1 MSSMS
6 NTNSNS
12 MINDGRQSVVNS
24 VQHIANTNNIN
35 HNINHSILSS
45 SSNSNSKQS
54 SGNSGSSKGN
64 KSSGMIDNEP
74 NEFKRLG
81 KLGKRL
87 TRIFST
93 NKPNGY
99 ALLILVLMFFYVGVI
114 FSKPIILSGI
124 RNFRAINIPIAK
136 RMADYKGIS
145 VMSPIR
151 HNIANTIHKR
161 VQNQLI
167 QHLAANR
174 SSSDSYPCQNTLVPT
189 MQNGGNL
196 QNQFGICDPT
206 TIFDGLNGDTNKS
219 VPFIDFVYP
228 DHKVKLSDPKM
239 DKLRESIIEQMENN
253 FDYTLRTLFIGQDT
267 LGRGTDRI
275 NRYRW
280 SSRVDIETRT
290 YYGIINQLIAHFDV
304 VVEEKY
310 YGIPFNGGGDN
321 CDQLAAAEPGDPTG
335 KGIVMTNPD
344 GSTSICGDV
353 GVDCQ
358 PLGIVDENGTLH
370 PYGSPKYNEACG
382 KDPYC
387 GGKIGTVGQNNNPTC
402 VSNTGLD
409 LNCGFAAGT
418 GGYVGAVKPF
428 NVRVKMGC
436 ASINSGNPTATGI
449 DPDGYT
455 FNVVVRLVSIGS
467 TFN

>member
-1 MSSMS
+1 M
-6 NTNSNS
+6 NS
-12 MINDGRQSVVNS
+12 MNGNNMNNVNSLIGDSKQSVVNS
-24 VQHIANTNNIN
+24 IQHIANTNNIN
-35 HNINHSILSS
+35 HNINNILSS
-45 SSNSNSKQS
+45 GNSNNSKHNSNSKNDS
-54 SGNSGSSKGN
+54 N
-64 KSSGMIDNEP
+64 ILDNER
-74 NEFKRLG
+74 NEFKMLG
-81 KLGKRL
+81 KFGKRL
-87 TRIFST
+87 TRIFSS
-93 NKPNGY
+93 NRPNGY

-124 RNFRAINIPIAK
+124 KNFRAINIPIAK

-151 HNIANTIHKR
+151 HNIANTVHKR
-161 VQNQLI
+161 VQDQLI

-174 SSSDSYPCQNTLVPT
+174 SSSENYPCQNTLVPT
-189 MQNGGNL
+189 IQNGGDL
-196 QNQFGICDPT
+196 RNQFGLCDPT
-206 TIFDGLNGDTNKS
+206 SIFNGLNGDTNQS

-228 DHKVKLSDPKM
+228 DHKVKLKDPKL
-239 DKLRESIIEQMENN
+239 DKLRESLIEQMENN

-267 LGRGTDRI
+267 LGAGADRI

-290 YYGIINQLIAHFDV
+290 YYGVINQMIAHFDV

-310 YGIPFNGGGDN
+310 YGTPFNGGGDN

-335 KGIVMTNPD
+335 KGIVVTNPD
-344 GSTSICGDV
+344 GSTSICGEV

-358 PLGIVDENGTLH
+358 PLGIVDQNGTVH
-370 PYGSPKYNEACG
+370 PYGSEGYTQACG
-382 KDPYC
+382 NDPYC
-387 GGKIGTVGQNNNPTC
+387 GGNIGNVGQNNNPTC
-402 VSNTGLD
+402 TSSTGLD
-409 LNCGFAAGT
+409 LNCGFASGT
-418 GGYVGAVKPF
+418 GGYVGAMKPF
-428 NVRVKMGC
+428 NVRVKRGC
-436 ASINSGNPTATGI
+436 ASVNSGNPSATGI

>member
-1 MSSMS
+1 
-6 NTNSNS
+6 
-12 MINDGRQSVVNS
+12 
-24 VQHIANTNNIN
+24 
-35 HNINHSILSS
+35 
-45 SSNSNSKQS
+45 
-54 SGNSGSSKGN
+54 
-64 KSSGMIDNEP
+64 
-74 NEFKRLG
+74 
-81 KLGKRL
+81 
-87 TRIFST
+87 
-93 NKPNGY
+93 
-99 ALLILVLMFFYVGVI
+99 
-114 FSKPIILSGI
+114 
-124 RNFRAINIPIAK
+124 
-136 RMADYKGIS
+136 
-145 VMSPIR
+145 MSPIR

-174 SSSDSYPCQNTLVPT
+174 SSADTYACQNTLVPT

-219 VPFIDFVYP
+219 VNFIDFVYP
-228 DHKVKLSDPKM
+228 DHQVKLSDPKA

-267 LGRGTDRI
+267 LGAGTDRV

-290 YYGIINQLIAHFDV
+290 YYGITNQLIAHFDV

-310 YGIPFNGGGDN
+310 YGTPFNGGGDN

-358 PLGIVDENGTLH
+358 PLGVVDEDGTIH
-370 PYGSPKYNEACG
+370 PYGSDGYTSACG
-382 KDPYC
+382 NDHYC
-387 GGKIGTVGQNNNPTC
+387 GGNIGNVGQNNNPTC

-409 LNCGFAAGT
+409 LNCGFASGT

-428 NVRVKMGC
+428 NVRVKRGC
-436 ASINSGNPTATGI
+436 ASVNSGNPSATGI

>member
-1 MSSMS
+1 MSSNS
-6 NTNSNS
+6 LNNTNS
-12 MINDGRQSVVNS
+12 MINASDRQLVVNS
-24 VQHIANTNNIN
+24 IQHIVNTNNIAD
-35 HNINHSILSS
+35 INSSIF
-45 SSNSNSKQS
+45 SSNSSKQD
-54 SGNSGSSKGN
+54 SKN
-64 KSSGMIDNEP
+64 NRTSKTSRILDNEP
-74 NEFKRLG
+74 NEFKKLG
-81 KLGKRL
+81 KLGKHL
-87 TRIFST
+87 TRIFQS
-93 NKPNGY
+93 NRPNGY

-136 RMADYKGIS
+136 RMADYKGLA

-151 HNIANTIHKR
+151 HNIANIVHKR

-174 SSSDSYPCQNTLVPT
+174 SSSENYPCQNTLVPT
-189 MQNGGNL
+189 IQNGGNL

-219 VPFIDFVYP
+219 VNFIDFVYP
-228 DHKVKLSDPKM
+228 DHRVKLSDPKM

-267 LGRGTDRI
+267 LGAGADRV

-290 YYGIINQLIAHFDV
+290 YYGIINQMIAHFDV

-310 YGIPFNGGGDN
+310 YGTPFNGGGDN

-344 GSTSICGDV
+344 GSTSICGEV

-358 PLGIVDENGTLH
+358 PLGVVDENGTVH
-370 PYGSPKYNEACG
+370 PYGSEGYTQACG
-382 KDPYC
+382 SDPYC
-387 GGKIGTVGQNNNPTC
+387 GGNIGNVGQNNNPTC
-402 VSNTGLD
+402 TSSTGLD

-428 NVRVKMGC
+428 NVRVKRGC
-436 ASINSGNPTATGI
+436 ASVNSGNPSATGI